1 MEIYLALLI
10 PIIVTGII
18 YYFKKH
24 EFTWWEFFL
33 PFAVTLVA
41 ILISKLIIDYSS
53 VQFNEYWGST
63 VVSVYEEEPYNYW
76 HHQTCTQS
84 YPCGTDSKGN
94 TRYCTRTYD
103 CSHQEDVGP
112 KWSAVTN
119 IGEDISITEKQHD
132 DLIKQFGTKKTV
144 VKTRKNYDARDRCVN
159 SSGTK
164 FQGKSV
170 GSVSYVY
177 QTNWDGTDDTRKAYV
192 SVHSYENRIKASDL
206 TLFNIKVVDD
216 KQADSLGLFKY
227 PEYNSGKWR
236 NNTNGFEY
244 PTILG
249 GDVSKETQEK
259 FRRLNGKFGSSKQLR
274 LWILVFDNKLSS
286 IGNYQENYWVRG
298 NKNELVICI
307 GKNDN
312 EIKWVHT
319 FSWSTS
325 NVLTAEINQKIINLY
340 SYKDSVIKKNV
351 PAIIPVTDKMKINK
365 TKLKVLPV
373 PTETLK
379 NEVVKVK
386 SISPVLTNETW
397 NELYAYLNQNLN
409 RFERRDFE
417 EFDYLTVEPSIGAMI
432 FIFIFSL
439 VISIGVNIWNIKNDI
454 K

>member
-1 MEIYLALLI
+1 MIIYLALLI
-10 PIIVTGII
+10 PIIVTGIF
-18 YYFKKH
+18 YYFKKD

-33 PFAVTLVA
+33 PFAATLVA

-53 VQFNEYWGST
+53 VQFTEYWGST

-76 HHQTCTQS
+76 HHQTCTES

-112 KWSAVTN
+112 KWYAITSMGEN
-119 IGEDISITEKQHD
+119 IDITEKQHD
-132 DLIKQFGTKKTV
+132 DLVSKFGTEKSV
-144 VKTRKNYDARDRCVN
+144 IKTRKNYDSNDRCVS

-164 FQGKSV
+164 FQGKRV
-170 GSVSYVY
+170 GVTSNIYR
-177 QTNWDGTDDTRKAYV
+177 TNWDNTEDTRKAYV
-192 SVHSYENRIKASDL
+192 SAHSYENRIKASDL

-216 KQADSLGLFKY
+216 KQADSLGLFRY
-227 PEYNSGKWR
+227 PEYSSGSWR
-236 NNTNGFEY
+236 GKANGLDY

-249 GDVSKETQEK
+249 NGFSNETQEK
-259 FRRLNGKFGSSKQLR
+259 FRRLNGKFGVSNQMR
-274 LWILVFDNKLSS
+274 LWVLVFDDKLSS

-307 GKNDN
+307 GKKDE
-312 EIKWVHT
+312 EIKWAHT

-325 NVLTAEINQKIINLY
+325 NILTAEINQKIINLY
-340 SYKDSVIKKNV
+340 SYKDSIAKKNL
-351 PAIIPVTDKMKINK
+351 PTIIPVTDKMKINK

-379 NEVVKVK
+379 DDVIKIK
-386 SISPVLTNETW
+386 STSPVLTEETW
-397 NELYAYLNQNLN
+397 NELYIYLNQNLN
-409 RFERRDFE
+409 RFERRNFE
-417 EFDYLTVEPSIGAMI
+417 EFDYLTIEPSTGAII

-439 VISIGVNIWNIKNDI
+439 LISIGVNIWNIKNDI
-454 K
+454 Y